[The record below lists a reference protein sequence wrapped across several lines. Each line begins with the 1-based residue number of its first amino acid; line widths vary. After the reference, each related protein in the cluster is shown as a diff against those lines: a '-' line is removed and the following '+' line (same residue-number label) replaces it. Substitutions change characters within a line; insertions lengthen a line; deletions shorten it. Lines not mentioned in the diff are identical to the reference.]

1 MIVRIA
7 AHGTATCVLRFGKNI
22 ESDLHLSEM
31 SVSLCTVREQS
42 KTSVESALGELTM
55 QEARLGRCGQVDG
68 CRERGDEEE
77 GELEQRW
84 R

>member
-1 MIVRIA
+1 ML
-7 AHGTATCVLRFGKNI
+7 CFGKNI
-22 ESDLHLSEM
+22 GSDLHLSEM

-42 KTSVESALGELTM
+42 KTSVESALEELTM

-68 CRERGDEEE
+68 CHEREDDD
-77 GELEQRW
+77 GEMEQRW

>member
-1 MIVRIA
+1 MSQNR
-7 AHGTATCVLRFGKNI
+7 GSWYGDLRALFWQKYR
-22 ESDLHLSEM
+22 SDLHLSEI

-68 CRERGDEEE
+68 CREREDDE